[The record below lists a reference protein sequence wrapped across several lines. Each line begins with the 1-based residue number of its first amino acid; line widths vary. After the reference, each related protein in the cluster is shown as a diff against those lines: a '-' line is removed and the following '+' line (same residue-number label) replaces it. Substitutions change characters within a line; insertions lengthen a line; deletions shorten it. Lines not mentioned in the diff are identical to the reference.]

1 MIIPVTVNIKIE
13 PSRHALWNGCIF
25 TTRMAWWKTQFQ
37 SGLLFFQTLIGL
49 CFWTSGYLYTDIYK
63 TAPWWSDRALKKSA
77 LKVRSRHLNISSDDH
92 ITFDSIIVPKLWIP
106 DLVFLGTTN
115 EKRHTVIRNNDML
128 RVTPRG
134 QILLSQRFT
143 LEMDCHMDFHQFPF
157 DYQLCPI
164 ELESFGYTT
173 KGTDWSCFSLL
184 SGHIK

>member
-1 MIIPVTVNIKIE
+1 MVIR
-13 PSRHALWNGCIF
+13 SRTFKSRLAAL
-25 TTRMAWWKTQFQ
+25 R
-37 SGLLFFQTLIGL
+37 GLQ
-49 CFWTSGYLYTDIYK
+49 
-63 TAPWWSDRALKKSA
+63 KSA

-92 ITFDSIIVPKLWIP
+92 ITFDSTIVPKLWIP

-173 KGTDWSCFSLL
+173 KGTALTMFQLTVRSHKISLVN
-184 SGHIK
+184 IIWAM